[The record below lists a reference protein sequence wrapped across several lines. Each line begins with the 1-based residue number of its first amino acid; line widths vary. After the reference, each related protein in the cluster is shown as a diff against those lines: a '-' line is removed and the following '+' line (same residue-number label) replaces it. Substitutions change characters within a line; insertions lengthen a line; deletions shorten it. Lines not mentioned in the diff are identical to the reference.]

1 MRRRSLIVHVGASK
15 TGTKSIQ
22 FLLAAFTPRLAR
34 RGIVVPRTDGGNHHN
49 LLLEVARRWTHDPRG
64 TSWRAVEDTIRSSSA
79 DTFVLSS
86 ELFTDDALGGEP
98 AVARLR
104 ELAERTRLA
113 VRVVAYVRPQP
124 ERMESWYGE
133 VVRLGTLWRTFDAF
147 AAETLARAV
156 GGPFDYEAMF
166 RPWRDAFGANVAVF
180 PLESGRPAEGLL
192 PHFLGLLGAADP
204 ATLRRVARLRLR
216 ANVRIGA
223 GDVEVRRRV
232 AELLRGRAEQECRRA
247 MRRLDGL
254 PALLGNDPPFCAF
267 DAPGATAV
275 ARHFACSNA
284 RFARR
289 YGIDEDGVLFRN
301 PVAVDDR
308 VATRLDWADF
318 DPGTRRAV
326 RAWVRC
332 RIGIDLDGDP
342 RGERAMGGLWLAR
355 LQIARFH
362 ASRAWRL
369 LERWRQATAVRSLGM
384 LRVWMRHTLTGR
396 WR

>member
-1 MRRRSLIVHVGASK
+1 
-15 TGTKSIQ
+15 
-22 FLLAAFTPRLAR
+22 
-34 RGIVVPRTDGGNHHN
+34 
-49 LLLEVARRWTHDPRG
+49 
-64 TSWRAVEDTIRSSSA
+64 
-79 DTFVLSS
+79 
-86 ELFTDDALGGEP
+86 
-98 AVARLR
+98 
-104 ELAERTRLA
+104 
-113 VRVVAYVRPQP
+113 
-124 ERMESWYGE
+124 
-133 VVRLGTLWRTFDAF
+133 
-147 AAETLARAV
+147 
-156 GGPFDYEAMF
+156 MF